1 MVTMKS
7 VQETQQKGS
16 DPTSSVSISPPKGE
30 TNQRSPDIA
39 TRSWTSPRTS
49 STSAELEETKRE
61 TVIDKETVQ
70 TMEFS
75 GNGTN
80 SHSSPKTDHPTH
92 TAHQIALNSAS
103 TNATLMQVYTS
114 LTQSSTPQVPPLN
127 TQETAL
133 QTGQTV
139 QDETQLSSRF
149 HIPPPMFHVPRDRG
163 QETLSHLSNVNE
175 TSQIQYHIKEEV
187 FQPDDAIPSSIRV
200 EAADEQESNNMVA
213 NEESDEQSSHYSS
226 RRKRRGSQELGAANT
241 RGGGSSN
248 GSVTKPKKKNKQDGR
263 WSKRFTWPEDL
274 HRDFVSAIFDV
285 GLKQSSPSTILEHM
299 PKHEQITTE
308 RIKSHLQKYR
318 LHRAK
323 SKKEFITSYEAS
335 LRKFQN
341 QGGAGAASTIA
352 GGEVAA
358 HLTFSNQENVA
369 DDVKGITGTGGDDS
383 VAPWLSSDNVNSKV
397 GAVLEE
403 NPDSAVAPM
412 SQSPHEQQN
421 ESLMLPELTELE
433 KQSPIGAAMGYLMGL
448 FFSLRQQL
456 LIQRS
461 LEASPEGAEATV
473 PVQDVYSSFTGG
485 SSALVSAVAIGPEHP
500 PEGILHQ
507 QTIPSMRT
515 NIEENSIMKRE
526 MQNQMVLQNKMRAL
540 KEQELAKY
548 KIIDTSHDDSRKST
562 SLFADGGGGN
572 DLYTAKNQSG
582 LVTSNQGVSHG
593 QGTGELAS
601 HDPSDNAHHRPHG
614 VSFGNPADLWNADVV
629 DEQLFEFL
637 MND

>member
-1 MVTMKS
+1 MVTKKS
-7 VQETQQKGS
+7 FQETQTKKSDTTTLASVPPPKVKPNQGS
-16 DPTSSVSISPPKGE
+16 RNISTSSP
-30 TNQRSPDIA
+30 
-39 TRSWTSPRTS
+39 TSPRT
-49 STSAELEETKRE
+49 TSAPAEAKNVKREIVVEEETM
-61 TVIDKETVQ
+61 D
-70 TMEFS
+70 FS
-75 GNGTN
+75 TNGPN
-80 SHSSPKTDHPTH
+80 SNSSSKTDHPTH

-114 LTQSSTPQVPPLN
+114 LTQSSTPQVPPLSSDA
-127 TQETAL
+127 QETTI
-133 QTGQTV
+133 QTGQQVHVATPP
-139 QDETQLSSRF
+139 SSKF
-149 HIPPPMFHVPRDRG
+149 HIPPPMFHVPRESGEEVR
-163 QETLSHLSNVNE
+163 SHMNE
-175 TSQIQYHIKEEV
+175 TPQMQYHVKEEV
-187 FQPDDAIPSSIRV
+187 IQPDVSIPSSIRM
-200 EAADEQESNNMVA
+200 ESGDGQESNTPVA
-213 NEESDEQSSHYSS
+213 NEESDEQSSLYSS
-226 RRKRRGSQELGAANT
+226 RRKRRGSQDSGAANT

-248 GSVTKPKKKNKQDGR
+248 GSVTKPKKKSKQDGR

-341 QGGAGAASTIA
+341 QGGIGAASTIA

-369 DDVKGITGTGGDDS
+369 DGGKGVVGSADAGDVAA
-383 VAPWLSSDNVNSKV
+383 APGLLADTVNPDV
-397 GAVLEE
+397 GAVLGED
-403 NPDSAVAPM
+403 PASAAVAM
-412 SQSPHEQQN
+412 NQSPQEQQN

-461 LEASPEGAEATV
+461 LEGSPESAQASV
-473 PVQDVYSSFTGG
+473 PLQDVYSSFAGG
-485 SSALVSAVAIGPEHP
+485 TSAHASAVTIGSEYP
-500 PEGILHQ
+500 PEGMLHQ
-507 QTIPSMRT
+507 PTIPSMRT

-548 KIIDTSHDDSRKST
+548 KNIDTQHEDTRKSG
-562 SLFADGGGGN
+562 SLFTYGGGSS
-572 DLYTAKNQSG
+572 DQYSSKNQNT
-582 LVTSNQGVSHG
+582 LVTSDQGVSHG
-593 QGTGELAS
+593 QGTGELAG
-601 HDPSDNAHHRPHG
+601 HDASDNTHRPHG
-614 VSFGNPADLWNADVV
+614 VSFGNSADLWNADVV